1 MTKYFLK
8 FFDKNSQFNM
18 CLIRFYFKSSVLTVR
33 HQLKRVWYSFLI
45 FFLTKNETVY
55 LKENK
60 SLECINF
67 VNIINQ
73 FNSLDLDFEI
83 YKKFN

>member
-1 MTKYFLK
+1 MVQFL
-8 FFDKNSQFNM
+8 N
-18 CLIRFYFKSSVLTVR
+18 
-33 HQLKRVWYSFLI
+33 I
-45 FFLTKNETVY
+45 FFNKKRKGLF
-55 LKENK
+55 KENK

-67 VNIINQ
+67 VNIINK

>member
-1 MTKYFLK
+1 MVFKY
-8 FFDKNSQFNM
+8 
-18 CLIRFYFKSSVLTVR
+18 
-33 HQLKRVWYSFLI
+33 
-45 FFLTKNETVY
+45 FFLTKTKG
-55 LKENK
+55 LFKENK

-73 FNSLDLDFEI
+73 FNSLDLDLEI

>member
-1 MTKYFLK
+1 MVQFL
-8 FFDKNSQFNM
+8 N
-18 CLIRFYFKSSVLTVR
+18 
-33 HQLKRVWYSFLI
+33 I
-45 FFLTKNETVY
+45 FFNKKRKGLF
-55 LKENK
+55 KENK

-67 VNIINQ
+67 VNTSIINQ